1 MEENKY
7 INEVNRV
14 LDFHSEAIKERFL
27 GAIELFPETTVSAD
41 VYVFVDQDGEGFLTI
56 RIPLNGPDLYVLN
69 KPMKEKG
76 LLFDTVMGNEKPE
89 PSLPFLDPFDLD
101 YDSRDVLV
109 DTAMKWI
116 DRNFREL
123 DLTRSNVP
131 ICVLNPDGYGT
142 LGKINLK
149 E

>member
-1 MEENKY
+1 
-7 INEVNRV
+7 
-14 LDFHSEAIKERFL
+14 
-27 GAIELFPETTVSAD
+27 
-41 VYVFVDQDGEGFLTI
+41 
-56 RIPLNGPDLYVLN
+56 
-69 KPMKEKG
+69 
-76 LLFDTVMGNEKPE
+76 MGNEKPE